1 MDEKEVQKQIYGAK
15 RQNIIILIMFI
26 ALTFAVIL
34 GVCVYKY
41 QHAFSIEKWNT
52 AKYNRTKI
60 VGDLLE
66 DYNLIGMRESDII
79 ELLGE
84 EDSEQTS
91 FKISR
96 KEYPSDTTLVYF
108 LGIDY
113 MDNEW
118 LILSLDDG
126 IVYEYRI
133 DVS

>member
-1 MDEKEVQKQIYGAK
+1 MDEEVQKQIHRAK
-15 RQNIIILIMFI
+15 LQNIIILIVFI
-26 ALTFAVIL
+26 AVTVAVVL
-34 GVCVYKY
+34 GACVYKY
-41 QHAFSIEKWNT
+41 QHTFSTEKWNT
-52 AKYNRTKI
+52 DKYNRTKI

-66 DYNLIGMRESDII
+66 DYNIIGMRETDII

-84 EDSEQTS
+84 EDREQTS

-113 MDNEW
+113 MDNAW
-118 LILSLDDG
+118 LILSLEDG
-126 IVYEYRI
+126 IVYEYCI

>member
-41 QHAFSIEKWNT
+41 QHAFSIEKW
-52 AKYNRTKI
+52 
-60 VGDLLE
+60 
-66 DYNLIGMRESDII
+66 
-79 ELLGE
+79 
-84 EDSEQTS
+84 
-91 FKISR
+91 KISR

-126 IVYEYRI
+126 IVYEYCI

>member
-1 MDEKEVQKQIYGAK
+1 MGEKEVQKQIHTAK
-15 RQNIIILIMFI
+15 LQNKIILIVFI
-26 ALTFAVIL
+26 SLTIAVIL

-41 QHAFSIEKWNT
+41 QRTFSTEKWNT
-52 AKYNRTKI
+52 DKYNRTKI

-66 DYNLIGMRESDII
+66 DYNLIGMRETDII

-118 LILSLDDG
+118 LILSLEDG
-126 IVYEYRI
+126 IVYEYCI

>member
-1 MDEKEVQKQIYGAK
+1 MGEKEVQKQIHRAK
-15 RQNIIILIMFI
+15 LQNKIILIVFI
-26 ALTFAVIL
+26 ALTIAVIL

-41 QHAFSIEKWNT
+41 QRTFSIEKWNT
-52 AKYNRTKI
+52 DKYNRTKI

-66 DYNLIGMRESDII
+66 DYNLIGMRETDII

-84 EDSEQTS
+84 EDSEQSS
-91 FKISR
+91 FKTSR

-108 LGIDY
+108 LGVDY

-118 LILSLDDG
+118 LILSLEDG
-126 IVYEYRI
+126 IVYEYCI